1 MLEFAKKNELIG
13 VTRLKIGLNM
23 NLSAVMKNKKNWL
36 LMAFIMLVGC
46 AHLKDQKKYEHLEAK
61 QKTFMK
67 ALRWKSY
74 ETAASMIRFKNP
86 SRRLGD
92 INYLDKVTVTS
103 YELIT
108 SVPDIEKGEAIAYVI
123 FEYTQNETGRFLT
136 LKYTQNW
143 WFDEESRQWFLASD
157 MPDFKTE

>member
-1 MLEFAKKNELIG
+1 
-13 VTRLKIGLNM
+13 
-23 NLSAVMKNKKNWL
+23 MKNKRNWL
-36 LMAFIMLVGC
+36 LMAFIVLIGGC

-61 QKTFMK
+61 QKIFMK

-86 SRRLGD
+86 SRRLGS
-92 INYLDKVTVTS
+92 IEYLDKVTVTS
-103 YELIT
+103 YELI
-108 SVPDIEKGEAIAYVI
+108 SSLPDIEKGEATAYVL

-157 MPDFKTE
+157 MPDFKID